1 MLNNSTEEFNE
12 DCTMQLWDLANVSPR
27 STADREF
34 TYANIN
40 INSLSDHLGI
50 KWETSKSSPFG
61 EEVAYLVSNGTC
73 DCKSYTYL
81 IKRKP
86 GIWQSSLNGGRS
98 PRMIFAKHRGYTE
111 NFCMQCW
118 SSLQGKLTSPT
129 WRPCLPLSIAVHS
142 AHIPLPEAPLTIST
156 GGNTSFVRLSS

>member
-1 MLNNSTEEFNE
+1 MKTAPCSSGTWPMSPHAPQQTGNSHMPTS
-12 DCTMQLWDLANVSPR
+12 T
-27 STADREF
+27 STAF
-34 TYANIN
+34 QITWVSNGKPP
-40 INSLSDHLGI
+40 SHLHLGR
-50 KWETSKSSPFG
+50 KLPTW
-61 EEVAYLVSNGTC
+61 VSNGTC
-73 DCKSYTYL
+73 DRKSYTYP

-142 AHIPLPEAPLTIST
+142 THIPHPEAPLTIST